1 MEFGQI
7 EAFVQVVRDGSF
19 TKAAETLNLTQPT
32 ISARLA
38 VLEAELGC
46 QLFVRGGRRLSLTPV
61 GEAFRPYAERTLLA
75 LQEGEQAVRDYQA
88 GRRGYVS
95 IVALDT
101 LAMSL
106 LPKPVQRFRAA
117 YPDVDLTVHL
127 NMPRQILQM
136 VFGGETQLG
145 LIRGP
150 LWDRGVEVVA
160 RFQEPVQVIA
170 NAGHPL
176 AQKKHISL
184 ADILDYPIYRLPLD
198 AATVAFVD
206 HLVTQARSQS
216 NQSQIWLPAIMVIPM
231 LLKEQGVAF
240 LPGSFVEDYLISG
253 ELVALDV
260 ADLPFLKH
268 EPLLVKLDGYKLDSH
283 HQELIRMIRAQWR
296 KLEVTQ

>member
-32 ISARLA
+32 ISARIA

-46 QLFVRGGRRLSLTPV
+46 ELFVRGGRRLSLTPV
-61 GEAFRPYAERTLLA
+61 GEAFQPYAERTLLA
-75 LQEGEQAVRDYQA
+75 LQEGEQAVKDYQN

-106 LPKPVQRFRAA
+106 LPKPVQRFRMA

-136 VFGGETQLG
+136 VFEGETHLG

-150 LWDRGVEVVA
+150 LWDRGIEVVA

-170 NAGHPL
+170 NANHPL
-176 AQKKHISL
+176 AHEKHISL
-184 ADILDYPIYRLPLD
+184 ADVLDYPIYRLPLD
-198 AATVAFVD
+198 AATMAFVE
-206 HLVTQARSQS
+206 HLVAQARSQS
-216 NQSQIWLPAIMVIPM
+216 GQSQVWLPAIMVIPM
-231 LLKEQGVAF
+231 LLKGKGLAW
-240 LPGSFVEDYLISG
+240 LPESFVEQYLWSE
-253 ELVALDV
+253 ELAVLDV
-260 ADLPFLKH
+260 DDLPFLKH
-268 EPLLVKLDGYKLDSH
+268 EPLLVKLGGYKLDAH
-283 HQELIRMIRAQWR
+283 HQELVRMIRAQWR
-296 KLEVTQ
+296 KIEVT

>member
-19 TKAAETLNLTQPT
+19 TKAAQTLNLTQPT
-32 ISARLA
+32 ISARIA
-38 VLEAELGC
+38 VLEAELDC

-75 LQEGEQAVRDYQA
+75 LQEGERAVKDHKT

-106 LPKPVQRFRAA
+106 LPKPVQRFRTA
-117 YPDVDLTVHL
+117 YPAVDLTVHL
-127 NMPRQILQM
+127 NMPREILEM
-136 VFGGETQLG
+136 IYEGETQLG

-150 LWDRGVEVVA
+150 LWDRGIEVVA
-160 RFQEPVQVIA
+160 RFQEPVQVITNA
-170 NAGHPL
+170 NHPL
-176 AQKKHISL
+176 AQEKRISL
-184 ADILDYPIYRLPLD
+184 ADILHYPIYRLPLD

-216 NQSQIWLPAIMVIPM
+216 DQAQIWLPAIMVVPM

-240 LPGSFVEDYLISG
+240 LPESFVEAYLLSG
-253 ELVALDV
+253 EMAVLDV

-268 EPLLVKLDGYKLDSH
+268 ESLLVKLKDRQLDSH
-283 HQELIRMIRAQWR
+283 HQELVRMVRAQWR
-296 KLEVTQ
+296 KIEVTR